1 MADSRDDVIIAIR
14 SALLKK
20 GAKQKFSLFFLII
33 LSILIITLD
42 KSTYKITT
50 STRAILND
58 FVYQITLVASGPG
71 KFIKHIVLS
80 TKIHFEIYDE
90 NKDLKNKILFLKKT
104 KINSSFL
111 KTENRILKNSLDL
124 SNSKSSEFD
133 KIISA
138 KVTNDYQS
146 PFLKSLLLSKGKKDG
161 IMKGMPVF
169 SGNYLLGV
177 IIETNYLSSRVL
189 LITDLN
195 SKIPVFLEKTGTNA
209 ILSGT
214 GKKLNLVLDY
224 LPDNFELDSDLI
236 IFTSGKG
243 GFLEPGIAVAQ
254 TYSNKNNKII
264 VKSLADPSQAS
275 IVYVGKPYTQQES
288 EQ

>member
-1 MADSRDDVIIAIR
+1 MADHRDDFIIAIR
-14 SALLKK
+14 YALLKK

-71 KFIKHIVLS
+71 KFLKYLVLS
-80 TKIHFEIYDE
+80 TNTHFEIYDE
-90 NKDLKNKILFLKKT
+90 NKDLKKEILFLRKT
-104 KINSSFL
+104 NINFSFL
-111 KTENRILKNSLDL
+111 KTENKILKNSLDL
-124 SNSKSSEFD
+124 SNSKRSKFES
-133 KIISA
+133 IISA
-138 KVTNDYQS
+138 KVTSDYQS

-161 IMKGMPVF
+161 IINGMPVF

-195 SKIPVFLEKTGTNA
+195 SKIPVLIEKSGANA
-209 ILSGT
+209 ILSGK
-214 GKKLNLVLDY
+214 GKKLNLELDY
-224 LPDNFELDSDLI
+224 LPDNFELDSDLV

-254 TYSNKNNKII
+254 TYLNKKNKII
-264 VKSLADPSQAS
+264 VKSLADPSQVS
-275 IVYVGKPYTQQES
+275 IVHVGKSYIQQVS
-288 EQ
+288 E